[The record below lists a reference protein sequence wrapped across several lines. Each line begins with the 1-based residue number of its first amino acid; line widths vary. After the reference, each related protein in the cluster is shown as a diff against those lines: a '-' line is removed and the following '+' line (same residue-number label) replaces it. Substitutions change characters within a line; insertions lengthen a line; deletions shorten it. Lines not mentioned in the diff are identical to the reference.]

1 MNDSLSPPFLQPGDG
16 IALVSVSR
24 FGEPAVIAQAEA
36 WIRSHGWIPFRAP
49 NLGSRSHQFGGDDAT
64 RAADVN
70 WAIEHPE
77 VKAIWSI
84 RGGYGAVRMVD
95 GINWLGLRAQPKWL
109 IGFSDF
115 TMLLGHAY
123 RQGLCAVHSW
133 MPIQIPTSTPKSLD
147 SLAHLLSG
155 HPQPLVAANH
165 PLQRYGHAQ
174 GPVVGGNLSVLY
186 SMLGSASFPDLHGS
200 ILALEDLDEYRYH
213 LDRMFWGLKRAGVL
227 EGLAGVALG
236 SFSDMKDNA
245 IPFGKEALEIALE
258 ALPEGIPV
266 GMGLPF
272 GHESHNEAFIT
283 GYRYRLVVDSAG
295 GHLSPL

>member
-1 MNDSLSPPFLQPGDG
+1 MAESLSPPFLQPGDG

-24 FGEPAVIAQAEA
+24 FGEPEVIAQADA
-36 WIRSHGWIPFRAP
+36 WIRSQGWVPFHAP
-49 NLGSRSHQFGGDDAT
+49 NLGARDHQFGGDDAT

-70 WAIEHPE
+70 WAIAHPE

-95 GINWLGLRAQPKWL
+95 AINWPRLKDQPKWL

-115 TMLLGHAY
+115 TMLLGHAFQ
-123 RQGLCAVHSW
+123 QGLCAVHSW
-133 MPIQIPTSTPKSLD
+133 MPIQIPSSTPKSLN
-147 SLAHLLSG
+147 SLAQLLGG
-155 HPQPLVAANH
+155 HPQPLVAENH
-165 PLQRYGHAQ
+165 PLQRNGRAQ

-186 SMLGSASFPDLHGS
+186 SMLGSDSFPDLRGC
-200 ILALEDLDEYRYH
+200 ILALEDLDEYVYH
-213 LDRMFWGLKRAGVL
+213 IDRMLWGLKRAGVL
-227 EGLAGVALG
+227 KGLAGVALG

-245 IPFGKEALEIALE
+245 IPFGKDALEIALH

-266 GMGLPF
+266 GVGLPF
-272 GHESHNEAFIT
+272 GHESQNEAFLT
-283 GYRYRLVVDSAG
+283 GYRYHLVVDSAG